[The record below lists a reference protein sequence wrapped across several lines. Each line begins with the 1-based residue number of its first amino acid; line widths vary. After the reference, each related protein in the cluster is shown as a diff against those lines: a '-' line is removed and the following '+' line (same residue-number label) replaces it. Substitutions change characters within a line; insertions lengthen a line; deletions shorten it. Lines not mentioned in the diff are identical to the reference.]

1 MISNESLFAIYIL
14 RCSSSSCPCVS
25 SNGNNYRIIRS
36 DGPPS
41 NFNRIFVLIKVC
53 PKLKPLHTF
62 VVPTLIKGCCQN
74 FRLIRVFCYITF
86 WLEVGVCSEIGVF
99 TPMDPPSESLIKKSS
114 DQKMLLIFS
123 LSIAN

>member
-1 MISNESLFAIYIL
+1 MFAQIDGKKATEEYRITW
-14 RCSSSSCPCVS
+14 SYKK
-25 SNGNNYRIIRS
+25 YRIIHS

-41 NFNRIFVLIKVC
+41 NFNQIFVLIKVC

-99 TPMDPPSESLIKKSS
+99 TPMDPPSKSLIKKSS
-114 DQKMLLIFS
+114 DQKMSLIFS